1 VNAVPGQPGAGL
13 RPGATLAG
21 YRLEERIGRGG
32 MAVVF
37 RAVDERL
44 GRRVALKILS
54 PGYTADSAFR
64 TRFINES
71 RAAATVEHP
80 HIIPVY
86 GAGEASGY
94 LYIAMRFVPGGD
106 ARSELR
112 RTGPFNS
119 IRAWRIISQ
128 VAAALDTAHRHG
140 LVHRDVKP
148 ANMLL
153 DAGAQIPARA
163 SEYGGPGPADHVYLT
178 DFGISKQGPSHGL
191 TLTGQIL
198 GTLEYAAPEQIDG
211 NQVDG
216 RADLYSLACSAF
228 ELLTGTP
235 PFRRSQ
241 GAALIYAQLSEPPPP
256 VTASRRDL
264 SGLVDNVIV
273 KAMAKEAAGRYADC
287 TRFAADL
294 GRALRLTP
302 GLVEAPAVPSARR
315 GHPSG
320 GERRQGLAERQM
332 HRPTEVVRPGTSP
345 RESPPSGTSPQE
357 SPPQESPA
365 PPGNRPAARPG
376 SRSPA
381 MPPGGLARPLGDE
394 PPTRRRDR

>member
-1 VNAVPGQPGAGL
+1 MNANPGQPASGL
-13 RPGATLAG
+13 RPGTTIAG
-21 YRLEERIGRGG
+21 YQLEERIGRGG

-71 RAAATVEHP
+71 RSAATVEHP

-119 IRAWRIISQ
+119 IRAWRVISQ
-128 VAAALDTAHRHG
+128 VAAALDAAHQHG

-153 DAGAQIPARA
+153 DHGAQIPSRTLA
-163 SEYGGPGPADHVYLT
+163 GQGPVDHVYLT

-216 RADLYSLACSAF
+216 RADLYSLACSTF

-264 SGLVDNVIV
+264 SGLVDQVIA
-273 KAMAKEAAGRYADC
+273 KAMAKNAADRYEAC

-294 GRALRLTP
+294 GRALRLMP
-302 GLVEAPAVPSARR
+302 GRVEAEKPATPQVPSPGQGIR
-315 GHPSG
+315 P
-320 GERRQGLAERQM
+320 GLAERQM
-332 HRPTEVVRPGTSP
+332 HKPTEVVRPQ
-345 RESPPSGTSPQE
+345 EPSR
-357 SPPQESPA
+357 
-365 PPGNRPAARPG
+365 PPG
-376 SRSPA
+376 PA
-381 MPPGGLARPLGDE
+381 MPPGGLARPFGDE
-394 PPTRRRDR
+394 PPTRKRDS